1 VLDLPCIFQRLSL
14 LAATASDRA
23 FLVSTPEL
31 ASLHLARRAVKLLS
45 QIGMESQK
53 FQVLINRMVS
63 RDELNVGDLT
73 KLFDCRVDTSLPDDR
88 LGVQRVL
95 IHGRP
100 MEPDSELGR
109 AVDSLAG
116 KMLGKLPENKRG
128 IGQYFVRPAFSQ
140 S

>member
-1 VLDLPCIFQRLSL
+1 MSL
-14 LAATASDRA
+14 LAATESDRA

-45 QIGMESQK
+45 QIGMDLQK

-73 KLFDCRVDTSLPDDR
+73 KLFDCRVDTSLPDDK
-88 LGVQRVL
+88 LGVQRVVTD
-95 IHGRP
+95 GRP
-100 MEPDSELGR
+100 MEPDTDLGR

-116 KMLGKLPENKRG
+116 KMLNALPDRKQG
-128 IGQYFVRPAFSQ
+128 PGQYAIRPAFSQ